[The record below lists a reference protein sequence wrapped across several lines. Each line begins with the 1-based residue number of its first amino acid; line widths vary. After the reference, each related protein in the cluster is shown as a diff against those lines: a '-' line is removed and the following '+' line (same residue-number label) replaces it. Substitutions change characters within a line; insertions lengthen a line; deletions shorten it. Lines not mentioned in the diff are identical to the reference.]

1 MRNLKNLKKSTV
13 GEQINITKW
22 PLKKIHPT
30 YIQKILNDNRYKKS
44 DYIKIIKE
52 LGQSGSSK
60 FNPYNLI
67 NSAYFISGKPQ
78 ENESIKLLKNKDI
91 LIIGPGKNLSINS
104 KKIQKLIKMKKLL

>member
-1 MRNLKNLKKSTV
+1 MGRGPGNLKTEEIIKFSPKYKEIKEFKSMIEKFKKLKKIYGWGTNKYY
-13 GEQINITKW
+13 EMAAK
-22 PLKKIHPT
+22 KKIHPT

-78 ENESIKLLKNKDI
+78 
-91 LIIGPGKNLSINS
+91 GK
-104 KKIQKLIKMKKLL
+104 